1 MSVLDLINNSNLVT
15 HSRVTELANSI
26 TDEQRKQINYQLI
39 CSALEKAIVE
49 IYAQYPNSEVTN
61 DIDENLDQNSEDKS
75 LDASGDETKIQK
87 STKLQAE
94 IS

>member
-15 HSRVTELANSI
+15 QSRVTELANSI

-61 DIDENLDQNSEDKS
+61 DLRNKVNNYLAE
-75 LDASGDETKIQK
+75 
-87 STKLQAE
+87 LQ
-94 IS
+94 IVLQGRN

>member
-1 MSVLDLINNSNLVT
+1 MTDIFTLVNSNNLVT
-15 HSRVTELANSI
+15 QSRVTELANSI

-61 DIDENLDQNSEDKS
+61 DLRNKVNNYLAE
-75 LDASGDETKIQK
+75 
-87 STKLQAE
+87 LQ
-94 IS
+94 IVLQGRN

>member
-1 MSVLDLINNSNLVT
+1 MSVLDLINNANLVT
-15 HSRVTELANSI
+15 QSRVTELANAI

-61 DIDENLDQNSEDKS
+61 DLRNKVNNYLAE
-75 LDASGDETKIQK
+75 
-87 STKLQAE
+87 LQ
-94 IS
+94 IVLQGRN

>member
-1 MSVLDLINNSNLVT
+1 MSVLDLINNTNLVT
-15 HSRVTELANSI
+15 PSRVTELANSI

-61 DIDENLDQNSEDKS
+61 DLRNKVNNYLAE
-75 LDASGDETKIQK
+75 
-87 STKLQAE
+87 LQ
-94 IS
+94 IVLNGRN

>member
-15 HSRVTELANSI
+15 QSRVTELANSI

-49 IYAQYPNSEVTN
+49 IYANYPNSEVTN
-61 DIDENLDQNSEDKS
+61 ELRNKVNNYLAE
-75 LDASGDETKIQK
+75 
-87 STKLQAE
+87 LQVVLNGR
-94 IS
+94 I

>member
-1 MSVLDLINNSNLVT
+1 MSVLDLINNANLVT
-15 HSRVTELANSI
+15 QSRVTELANSI

-61 DIDENLDQNSEDKS
+61 DLRNKVNNYLAE
-75 LDASGDETKIQK
+75 
-87 STKLQAE
+87 LQ
-94 IS
+94 IVLQGRN

>member
-49 IYAQYPNSEVTN
+49 IYANYPNSEVTN
-61 DIDENLDQNSEDKS
+61 ELRNKVNNYLAE
-75 LDASGDETKIQK
+75 
-87 STKLQAE
+87 LQVVLNGR
-94 IS
+94 I

>member
-15 HSRVTELANSI
+15 QSRVTELANAI
-26 TDEQRKQINYQLI
+26 TDEQKKQINYQLI

-61 DIDENLDQNSEDKS
+61 DLRNKVNNYLAE
-75 LDASGDETKIQK
+75 
-87 STKLQAE
+87 LQ
-94 IS
+94 IVLMGGN